1 MAKRKSSKDTR
12 PDFLRDQ
19 GDRIEKISAK
29 DVWSAITLKHEP
41 TRKVVGFLLVVF
53 AAVLAISF
61 TSFFFSWKLDQS
73 LMSRSDDGL
82 SYFNGA
88 AKNAMGYYGAQLAF
102 KFVHNGFGLA
112 AYALL
117 PYVALT
123 GLYLLFDY
131 RPFSLLRI
139 AVHTILF
146 TVWFSLFLG
155 FALRWWPLLG
165 GSFGF
170 FGNQQIETAIG
181 AVGSFFFLAAYAV
194 AYSMFFLN
202 ANPFARI
209 KMKYGPDGE
218 LLDPESDLD
227 GSWASDGNASL
238 REEKTETTDIEQPS
252 GFEPSIHEDFVVDA
266 LDEDVIEVEL
276 EDDIPPLSQAERE
289 ALTQISLKTA
299 DANAPAKVV
308 NPAPPII
315 EKFDDF
321 VVSRGEE
328 ELDIDMAPV
337 NQEPKPFGM
346 DKDIEQTEMD
356 AAREEHDS
364 GPGAG
369 INTLLGDEDFQ
380 VEVMVDETDEE
391 VDENTG
397 DNSMDRMGIDTVYD
411 PTLELSKY
419 VFPTLDLLD
428 EHDTRKQEI
437 DMEEIQRS
445 KDMIIQTLE
454 NYKIGISSIKAS
466 VGPTVTLY
474 EIVPA
479 PGVKI
484 SKIKNLED
492 DIALSLAALG
502 IRIIAPIPGKGTIG
516 IEVPNKNPE
525 MVPMRSVLASKKFQ
539 DCDFQL
545 PVILG
550 KTISN
555 EIFVADLAKMPHLLM
570 AGATGQG
577 KSVGLNSILVSLLY
591 KKHPAYVKFVLVDP
605 KKVELTLFNKIER
618 HFLAKL
624 PGDGEAIITDNH
636 KVINTLNSLCVEMDN
651 RYKLLQDAL
660 VRNIIEYNN
669 KFLARKLNPNDGH
682 RFLPYIVV
690 VIDEV
695 ADLMMTAGKE
705 IETPIARLAQLA
717 RAIGIHL
724 ILATQRPS
732 VNVITGMIKANFPA
746 RIAFRVSSKID
757 SRTILDGNG
766 ADQLIGRGDMLYSG
780 GNEVIRLQCP
790 FVDTPEVERIVD
802 FIGEQRAFPTAYVLP
817 EVKEE
822 GGVLAGDGLDSG
834 DWDPMFEDAARVVV
848 LNQVGSTSMIQ
859 RKLKIGYN
867 RAGRLMDQLEDAGIV
882 GGNNGSKAR
891 QVLIT
896 DEYSLEQFLSNLR

>member
-1 MAKRKSSKDTR
+1 
-12 PDFLRDQ
+12 
-19 GDRIEKISAK
+19 
-29 DVWSAITLKHEP
+29 
-41 TRKVVGFLLVVF
+41 
-53 AAVLAISF
+53 
-61 TSFFFSWKLDQS
+61 
-73 LMSRSDDGL
+73 
-82 SYFNGA
+82 
-88 AKNAMGYYGAQLAF
+88 
-102 KFVHNGFGLA
+102 
-112 AYALL
+112 
-117 PYVALT
+117 
-123 GLYLLFDY
+123 
-131 RPFSLLRI
+131 
-139 AVHTILF
+139 
-146 TVWFSLFLG
+146 
-155 FALRWWPLLG
+155 
-165 GSFGF
+165 
-170 FGNQQIETAIG
+170 
-181 AVGSFFFLAAYAV
+181 
-194 AYSMFFLN
+194 
-202 ANPFARI
+202 
-209 KMKYGPDGE
+209 MKYGPDGE
-218 LLDPESDLD
+218 LVDPETDF
-227 GSWASDGNASL
+227 GGAWVSDGNASL
-238 REEKTETTDIEQPS
+238 REEKSETADIEQPS

-276 EDDIPPLSQAERE
+276 EDDTPPLSQAERE

-299 DANAPAKVV
+299 DTVAPAKVV

-328 ELDIDMAPV
+328 EVVDIAMAPV
-337 NQEPKPFGM
+337 NQEPKPFGV
-346 DKDIEQTEMD
+346 EV
-356 AAREEHDS
+356 EHDA

-822 GGVLAGDGLDSG
+822 GGVLTGDGLDSG